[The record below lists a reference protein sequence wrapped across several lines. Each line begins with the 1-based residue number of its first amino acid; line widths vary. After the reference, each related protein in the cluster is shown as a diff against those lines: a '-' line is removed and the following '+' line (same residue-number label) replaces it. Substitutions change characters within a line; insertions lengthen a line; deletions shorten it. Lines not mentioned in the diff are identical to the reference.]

1 MCYTYLCML
10 FIFICFVSTAHFISE
25 HLMTN
30 ISLSLLCF
38 VANDHLFRVSR
49 IWNPFMCCYCESVP
63 LLLVFPISFLS
74 CGRHTH
80 TQFYN
85 HPRVSVDI
93 HNDINDLQFAFFADC
108 SVVAASLA
116 LLNAHKVFFTVFHI
130 KSNPSIKSNDIAFS
144 VLKVAAFQLL
154 DTLGLFWCPV

>member
-1 MCYTYLCML
+1 M
-10 FIFICFVSTAHFISE
+10 
-25 HLMTN
+25 
-30 ISLSLLCF
+30 
-38 VANDHLFRVSR
+38 
-49 IWNPFMCCYCESVP
+49 
-63 LLLVFPISFLS
+63 
-74 CGRHTH
+74 
-80 TQFYN
+80 
-85 HPRVSVDI
+85 DI